1 MVLFVDR
8 TTGAA
13 HFMELCLTYLVTHSN
28 NVATSLC
35 ISVVLA
41 SHLTRLEL
49 KFSFMCAYAMTVQIL
64 SMMACGLQALIV
76 HAHRRGENAS
86 SDTQ

>member
-1 MVLFVDR
+1 
-8 TTGAA
+8 
-13 HFMELCLTYLVTHSN
+13 MELCLTYLVTHSN
-28 NVATSLC
+28 NVVTSLC

-49 KFSFMCAYAMTVQIL
+49 KFIFMSIYAMTVQIL

-76 HAHRRGENAS
+76 QAHRRGENAS

>member
-1 MVLFVDR
+1 
-8 TTGAA
+8 
-13 HFMELCLTYLVTHSN
+13 MELCLTYLVTHSN

-35 ISVVLA
+35 ISAVLA

-49 KFSFMCAYAMTVQIL
+49 KFSFMCIYAMTVQIL
-64 SMMACGLQALIV
+64 SMMDCGLKALIV